1 MRTLVDKVSGG
12 AAAHRKIVSAA
23 FHSTRETPPT
33 GLCCGIALFISIFI
47 YIVGLSAERLQTRA
61 PIVFALGDFVN

>member
-1 MRTLVDKVSGG
+1 MRTLVDKVSAG
-12 AAAHRKIVSAA
+12 AAAHGKIVSAA
-23 FHSTRETPPT
+23 FHTRETPPT